1 MVSHVRPILAA
12 MAVVAALGVSQA
24 AAAQG
29 TVTAADIERLQDS
42 VLDASRDI
50 SRLRSTNPSEAARL
64 ERELDDLRDEVVYL
78 RVKVR
83 RNEAAERGE
92 YTSLRDRLDDL
103 RARARGDVPSAGPQT
118 GSAAVQDAPREA
130 RSVAAPGQIPVGQEL
145 DVRLQVRLNSGDNQ
159 VEDRFDTTTIVDLYQ
174 GDAVL
179 VPAGSVLRGVVSQVD
194 RAGRAD
200 RKGSLTLNFDEM
212 IVRGRAYPIRASVT
226 QAIESE
232 GVRGEVGR
240 IATGSAIG
248 AIIGGIIGGGQGVL
262 AGILIGG
269 GGSMVALPG
278 REVDVPPGTILRVRF
293 DAPVSL
299 GR

>member
-1 MVSHVRPILAA
+1 MFTHLRTAALAA
-12 MAVVAALGVSQA
+12 ALLVTLGAWQT

-29 TVTAADIERLQDS
+29 AVTASDIERLQDS
-42 VLDASRDI
+42 VLDASRDV
-50 SRLRSTNPSEAARL
+50 SRLRSTNPAEATRL
-64 ERELDDLRDEVVYL
+64 ERELDELRDEVVYL

-83 RNEAAERGE
+83 RSESVDRSE
-92 YTSLRDRLDDL
+92 YTSLRDRIEDL
-103 RARARGDVPSAGPQT
+103 RSRARGERASMPANRTTTGGDTAREVQRVAGP
-118 GSAAVQDAPREA
+118 GE
-130 RSVAAPGQIPVGQEL
+130 IPVGQEL
-145 DVRLQVRLNSGDNQ
+145 DVRLQVRLNSGENQ

-200 RKGSLTLNFDEM
+200 RKGSLTLNFDE
-212 IVRGRAYPIRASVT
+212 IVVRGRTYPIRASVT
-226 QAIESE
+226 QALESE

-248 AIIGGIIGGGQGVL
+248 AIIGGILGGGQGLL

-278 REVDVPPGTILRVRF
+278 KDVDVPAGTILRVRF
-293 DAPVSL
+293 DSPVTVK
-299 GR
+299 

>member
-1 MVSHVRPILAA
+1 MFSHVRPILAA

-42 VLDASRDI
+42 VLDASRDV

-83 RNEAAERGE
+83 RNETAERSE
-92 YTSLRDRLDDL
+92 YTSLRDRIDDL
-103 RARARGDVPSAGPQT
+103 RARARGDVSPAGPQT
-118 GSAAVQDAPREA
+118 GGVAVQDAPREA

-299 GR
+299 GQ

>member
-1 MVSHVRPILAA
+1 MFSDVRPFFTA

-29 TVTAADIERLQDS
+29 SVTAADLERLQDS

-83 RNEAAERGE
+83 RNETVASGE

-103 RARARGDVPSAGPQT
+103 RARARGDVSPGGAQT
-118 GSAAVQDAPREA
+118 GGVAVQDAPREA

-174 GDAVL
+174 GDTVL

-212 IVRGRAYPIRASVT
+212 IVRGRSYPIRAAVT

-299 GR
+299 SQ

>member
-1 MVSHVRPILAA
+1 MFTHLRTAALAA
-12 MAVVAALGVSQA
+12 ALLVTLGAWQT

-29 TVTAADIERLQDS
+29 AVTASDIERLQDS
-42 VLDASRDI
+42 VLDASRDV
-50 SRLRSTNPSEAARL
+50 SRLRSTNPTEATRL
-64 ERELDDLRDEVVYL
+64 ERELDELRDEVVYL

-83 RNEAAERGE
+83 RSESVDRSE
-92 YTSLRDRLDDL
+92 YTSLRDRIEDL
-103 RARARGDVPSAGPQT
+103 RSRARGERRSTPADRTTTGGDTAREVPRVAGP
-118 GSAAVQDAPREA
+118 GE
-130 RSVAAPGQIPVGQEL
+130 IPVGQEL
-145 DVRLQVRLNSGDNQ
+145 DVRLQVRLNSGENQ

-200 RKGSLTLNFDEM
+200 RKGSLTLHFDEM
-212 IVRGRAYPIRASVT
+212 VVRGRTHPIRASVT
-226 QAIESE
+226 QALESE

-248 AIIGGIIGGGQGVL
+248 AIIGGILGGGQGLL

-278 REVDVPPGTILRVRF
+278 KDVDVPAGTILRVRF
-293 DAPVSL
+293 DSPVTVK
-299 GR
+299 